1 MICILKKY
9 IYPAYVSKHNSNCE
23 KQAILLMIP
32 NGEWRHYI
40 AVKQLSA
47 SLRGITSKYHGDSH
61 CLHCL
66 HFFRTESK
74 FKSHKK
80 VWENKDFY
88 NIVMPS
94 KDTKILQLN
103 QYQKSC
109 KAPFI
114 VYVDLECLTEKINGC
129 KTNPEN

>member
-1 MICILKKY
+1 MI
-9 IYPAYVSKHNSNCE
+9 A
-23 KQAILLMIP
+23 
-32 NGEWRHYI
+32 NGECGHYI

-47 SLRGITSKYHGDSH
+47 LLRGIASKYHGDSH
-61 CLHCL
+61 CLNCL

-103 QYQKSC
+103 QYQKSY
-109 KAPFI
+109 KASFI